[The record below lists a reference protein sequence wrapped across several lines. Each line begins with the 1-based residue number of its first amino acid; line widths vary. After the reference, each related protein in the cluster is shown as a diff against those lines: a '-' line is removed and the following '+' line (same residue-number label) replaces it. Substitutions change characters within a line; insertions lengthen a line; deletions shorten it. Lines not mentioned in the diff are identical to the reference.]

1 MRTSVET
8 LHAYPRFHKGSV
20 CDTFLAISP
29 FRLFTLEWENTVQ
42 LRSFILNKFVVVIF
56 VVDNKV
62 CRALL
67 IGAAKLPWA
76 RTAAARTHFPPQ
88 VAVKTILCPERTLCI
103 GCPFL
108 FRTDAWFC
116 GG

>member
-76 RTAAARTHFPPQ
+76 RTAAADVRTSHLKLQ
-88 VAVKTILCPERTLCI
+88 
-103 GCPFL
+103 
-108 FRTDAWFC
+108 
-116 GG
+116 